1 MVVHVNDAVNSILSG
16 RVDVSYQS
24 PPLPPEEA
32 MTLVRLL
39 LGRGGAPR
47 DDEVSWRCPIAGGQR
62 TITIAP
68 LCRARNRQPHERSPS
83 LTATQACAVTR
94 KTPVALQGTARN
106 ARNCR

>member
-1 MVVHVNDAVNSILSG
+1 MTGAVNGTADDLVVVRVKDAVNSILSG
-16 RVDVSYQS
+16 RGDVSYQS

-62 TITIAP
+62 TITIASLREP
-68 LCRARNRQPHERSPS
+68 ETASRTNGARP
-83 LTATQACAVTR
+83 
-94 KTPVALQGTARN
+94 
-106 ARNCR
+106 